1 MEYTEQNTQNYLT
14 LLECDLLQAGGVD
27 NWSFYDQAMDEYI
40 ASDDEVIDASNWLNA
55 LEMNGVD
62 NWEFYELSL
71 DGLSEYEDYLQ
82 YRNSDLDFYE
92 WKSTVRNQN
101 VTSEVESTD
110 VVTEK
115 ITVYESES
123 YLREILYGW
132 EDNYGNLENID
143 GLVSLIW
150 KRSTFPKIFDKTIS
164 HSDGNIESIRLSYV
178 KKLVD
183 TKEFHNFL
191 KQHTS

>member
-1 MEYTEQNTQNYLT
+1 MEYTAQDTQNYLI
-14 LLECDLLQAGGVD
+14 LLERDLLQAGGVD

-40 ASDDEVIDASNWLNA
+40 VSDDEVIDASNWLNA

-82 YRNSDLDFYE
+82 YRNSDLDFYD
-92 WKSTVRNQN
+92 WKNTVRNQN
-101 VTSEVESTD
+101 VTTKVESTD

-115 ITVYESES
+115 IPVSESES
-123 YLREILYGW
+123 YLREILYDW

-143 GLVSLIW
+143 ELISLIW
-150 KRSTFPKIFDKTIS
+150 KRSTFPKIFDKAIS
-164 HSDGNIESIRLSYV
+164 NSDGNIENIRFSYV

-183 TKEFHNFL
+183 TKEFQDFL